1 MERITS
7 WLWRPSP
14 KDAPQE
20 GSYWL
25 DADKNELVIKKTAM
39 GKTWEDARYGIA
51 DVLTMYAA
59 RGYDKL
65 QRNSQAVYDFLL
77 ARGYQIPNFNQQEN

>member
-1 MERITS
+1 MEKITQ
-7 WLWRPSP
+7 WLWRPS
-14 KDAPQE
+14 KTEAPQE

-25 DADKNELVIKKTAM
+25 DSDTNQLVIQKTAM
-39 GKTWEDARYGIA
+39 GKTWEDARMEVA
-51 DVLTMYAA
+51 DVLTAYAA

-77 ARGYQIPNFNQQEN
+77 ARGYQIPNS